1 MLMHVKFVTHCQN
14 KHKAEANKLHM
25 DQVKTLRGEM
35 ERMLSEARKA
45 FDCDVSRLECELNAT
60 KCELTATQCELKE
73 ARAAGEKSAQ
83 LIEQRGEEIHELT
96 EQHAHE
102 VACFHS
108 ELASLAQQ
116 ISRVGAE
123 LNVSRAESL
132 VLAATGKSASEEV
145 AEHRREIAM
154 LNEKLELE
162 GSRLGLDLT
171 DVKREL
177 ARVAAEMNDSQ
188 AEVKSLLQMRVAMA
202 DELEGAIRQIACLG
216 AELNA
221 SRTEATLMQEKLAL
235 TEAVLSNQKASIK
248 MMEAHVQETG
258 RYAQQARSPTGT
270 HMQPTND
277 KGRRKG
283 LVGCIEIKSPRP
295 RCLVVRRRPKV
306 VSGKALYSTEFI
318 QC

>member
-1 MLMHVKFVTHCQN
+1 
-14 KHKAEANKLHM
+14 M

-35 ERMLSEARKA
+35 ERMFSEARKA

-145 AEHRREIAM
+145 AEHRREFAM